1 MDPRIWQKIVG
12 LSGVAALG
20 LGTYGAH
27 GFKPKNPSYKEFGGL
42 LTTGILAFSGTI
54 RSREE
59 DFAFLIVF
67 LPDKHSTHC
76 YPVCTTLGQPSSTSI
91 EVLDKKNHLKGIFG
105 PQTLQNV
112 GFCDYLVFD
121 LEPVNQIDISEL
133 LALTFSIGDAE
144 DVPTSEVDDTE
155 VLEDCEKASSSV
167 IEVISKSSLSLS
179 RDVAFDKPTLFD
191 EIELP

>member
-1 MDPRIWQKIVG
+1 MTTRPNI
-12 LSGVAALG
+12 
-20 LGTYGAH
+20 
-27 GFKPKNPSYKEFGGL
+27 FGGL
-42 LTTGILAFSGTI
+42 LTTGILAFSGSI

-91 EVLDKKNHLKGIFG
+91 DVL
-105 PQTLQNV
+105 
-112 GFCDYLVFD
+112 
-121 LEPVNQIDISEL
+121 VNQIDISEL